1 MTIKQCSNQD
11 HLKGENDEQG
21 NTKLEIFIFYQNI

>member
-11 HLKGENDEQG
+11 QLKGENDGQG